1 MFWHEYWWSLLIGII
16 VLPLVSLV
24 AFGLWLRGRPNLNLE
39 VGTKCWD
46 AFIKLISAFT
56 IIVSGAMLFGKY
68 IDQQEQLQATKIEQ
82 MDREFALREA
92 EFLRQQLIF
101 DTERHQRQRAL
112 LTEAK
117 NLAARIASMENPEPS
132 SLTRFE
138 ELYFADLIGVEKLS
152 GEVEAAMVQF
162 RRKLKGPPGAVEKGL
177 YDLSLDLSRAVE
189 LELKESQEGILK
201 QHRRIS
207 ELLKL
212 KSERESGITNR

>member
-1 MFWHEYWWSLLIGII
+1 MFWHEYWWTVLIGILT
-16 VLPLVSLV
+16 LPLLSIV
-24 AFGLWLRGRPNLNLE
+24 AFGLWLRRQPNLNLE

-56 IIVSGAMLFGKY
+56 LIVSGAMLFGKY
-68 IDQQEQLQATKIEQ
+68 IDQQEQLQATKAEQ
-82 MDREFALREA
+82 MSREFALREA

-117 NLAARIASMENPEPS
+117 QLAARIASMKKPDQS

-138 ELYFADLIGVEKLS
+138 ELYFAGLIGVEKLH
-152 GEVEAAMVQF
+152 VENAMVQF
-162 RRKLKGPPGAVEKGL
+162 RQRLKGLPGAEDSSL
-177 YDLSLDLSRAVE
+177 YDLSLKLSQAVE
-189 LELKESQEGILK
+189 LELKESQDEILM

-207 ELLKL
+207 ELIKP
-212 KSERESGITNR
+212 KPDG